1 MLSGVRV
8 EPYRPYHL
16 QLMMAQGDIQEGQRG
31 DLSYVPAGLARVFRI
46 PGQAMAVIENEDK
59 VLLCGGIIPEGPTS
73 GLMWAVLAKSA
84 GRHMT
89 FLHRGVLRFI
99 DMQGLRRIEA
109 TVEKGFGEG
118 CRWLALMGFKYEG
131 DMEAFGVDGK
141 DHERWARV
149 RR

>member
-1 MLSGVRV
+1 MLPGVHV
-8 EPYRPYHL
+8 EPFRPFHL
-16 QLMMAQGDIQEGQRG
+16 QLMMAQGDIQPGQRG
-31 DLSYVPAGLARVFRI
+31 DLSYVPASLARVTRV
-46 PGQAMAVIENEDK
+46 PGQAMTVIEGERI
-59 VLLCGGIIPEGPTS
+59 LLCGGIIPEGPTS
-73 GLMWAVLAKSA
+73 GLMWAVLTKGA

-89 FLHRGVLRFI
+89 FFHRGVLRFI

-118 CRWLALMGFKYEG
+118 CRWLKLMGFKYEG
-131 DMEAFGVDGK
+131 DMEAYGVDGK